1 MHKGRMPLQ
10 GLWYMSY
17 SYGQSYGMAQYA
29 VSGNPPTPAISNINC
44 IYLYLFTF
52 TVAKITILP
61 PSRNFFHAISSK
73 RNALTCRSKRT
84 GGKTL
89 VSLLPP
95 SVSGRNGFT
104 LITSLFC
111 LASDLA
117 HFTIF
122 IWPYIN
128 RKPGIKLMN
137 MAREQ
142 MKEINIATSRTHI
155 MTRKILCDSLSFVGA
170 V

>member
-1 MHKGRMPLQ
+1 MHKGRLPLQ

-17 SYGQSYGMAQYA
+17 SYGQSCGMAQYA

-44 IYLYLFTF
+44 IYLYVFTF

-61 PSRNFFHAISSK
+61 ASRNFSHAISSK

-104 LITSLFC
+104 LITSLF
-111 LASDLA
+111 LFSL
-117 HFTIF
+117 
-122 IWPYIN
+122 
-128 RKPGIKLMN
+128 RPGTFYYLY
-137 MAREQ
+137 MALHKSQ
-142 MKEINIATSRTHI
+142 
-155 MTRKILCDSLSFVGA
+155 TRYKVNEYKQSTDEVNQHYHQQNPHNDTENFV
-170 V
+170 

>member
-1 MHKGRMPLQ
+1 
-10 GLWYMSY
+10 MSY

-29 VSGNPPTPAISNINC
+29 VSGNPPTPTISDTNC

-52 TVAKITILP
+52 TVAKISILLAI
-61 PSRNFFHAISSK
+61 RNFFSAISSK

-104 LITSLFC
+104 LITSLF
-111 LASDLA
+111 LFSL
-117 HFTIF
+117 
-122 IWPYIN
+122 
-128 RKPGIKLMN
+128 RPGTFYYLYVALHKSQTRYKVN
-137 MAREQ
+137 EYG
-142 MKEINIATSRTHI
+142 ERTDEGNQHCHQQNPHND
-155 MTRKILCDSLSFVGA
+155 TENFV
-170 V
+170 